1 MLKEESIS
9 DFYVWTDKDYNS
21 ARAFPD
27 TEFWIFLK
35 NLFILCLLPELTGK
49 SYSSR
54 KTALDCVDDTVNNNS
69 NNDKSDRQ
77 ILYCYCQGEEF
88 GEMIACDSSMSS
100 IIEWFYVKC
109 LH

>member
-9 DFYVWTDKDYNS
+9 DFYVCTDKDYNS

-77 ILYCYCQGEEF
+77 IL
-88 GEMIACDSSMSS
+88 ACDSM
-100 IIEWFYVKC
+100 
-109 LH
+109 